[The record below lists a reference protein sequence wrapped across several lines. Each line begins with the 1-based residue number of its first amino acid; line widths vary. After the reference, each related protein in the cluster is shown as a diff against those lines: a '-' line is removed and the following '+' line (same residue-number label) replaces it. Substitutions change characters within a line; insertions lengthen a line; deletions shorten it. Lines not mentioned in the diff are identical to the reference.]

1 MIRLSV
7 LVSLV
12 CVTILVWHECGENP
26 AVFCY
31 RIGHGIFHSA
41 RGRGL
46 VLAPVRLRTTTACS
60 TRSSTYSA
68 RSIARMD

>member
-7 LVSLV
+7 LVSFVSML
-12 CVTILVWHECGENP
+12 ILIWHECGENP

-31 RIGHGIFHSA
+31 RIGHGIFRSA

-46 VLAPVRLRTTTACS
+46 MLAPVSSRTNTACT
-60 TRSSTYSA
+60 TRSFTSFA
-68 RSIARMD
+68 RSTAKMD